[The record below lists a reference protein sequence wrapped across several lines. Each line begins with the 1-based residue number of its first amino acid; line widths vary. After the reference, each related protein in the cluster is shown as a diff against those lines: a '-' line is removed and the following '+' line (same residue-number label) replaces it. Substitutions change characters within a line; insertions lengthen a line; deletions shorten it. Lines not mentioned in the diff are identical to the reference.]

1 MMVSPM
7 NPTLPLVVV
16 VAVASGL
23 SLLYGAVYIQF
34 GQDLS
39 IFINQ
44 IGPILLFIACG
55 WAAYDLVRR
64 SSLSLWSPVPW
75 FLVASAAYYGLGP
88 LALHFATQESVEFIN
103 SDFPVDEQWLLRTNL
118 LNTVGIGIVCGMVA
132 IVMAVW
138 PYQQERSD
146 DEARDITESIL
157 WVFLILGGTVKYL
170 FTLPYALGLLS
181 WVLPGSI
188 QHLSSLVNAAI
199 ILLFVLIQQGKTKY
213 RPLLYLVI
221 GSEFIVGLMTF
232 SKMEVIMTVLAIL
245 LGRYL
250 CKPDLRSMIASG
262 LVMAAVYALVLSP
275 FVSFARLASG
285 GLGVSDVNDLQ
296 TTVEEYDRVGKD
308 ALATLKPGV
317 QGWWTRLCYTPV
329 QAFVMDSYD
338 AGGPGE
344 TFALLPY
351 VFLPRFLSEDK
362 PIMTPG
368 RELTKLLT
376 GDESLGH
383 TGVGVFGEAYWN
395 GGWAMV
401 MGACIYLGILLA
413 LVGRFSITMVAKGRY
428 VYMPLILTGI
438 TAGLRPDDWFVPTY
452 VGTIVEA
459 VALYGALCVLV
470 TLLRWWPNIFVGRQ
484 AHTHN

>member
-1 MMVSPM
+1 M

-34 GQDLS
+34 GQNLS

-64 SSLSLWSPVPW
+64 SALSLWSPVPW
-75 FLVASAAYYGLGP
+75 FLLASAAYYGFGP
-88 LALHFATQESVEFIN
+88 LALHFATQESVQYIN

-118 LNTVGIGIVCGMVA
+118 LNTVGIGIVCAMVV

-138 PYQQERSD
+138 PYREERSD
-146 DEARDITESIL
+146 DGSRDVTEPIM
-157 WVFLILGGTVKYL
+157 WTFLILGGTVKYL

-188 QHLSSLVNAAI
+188 QHLSSFVNAAI
-199 ILLFVLIQQGKTKY
+199 VLLFVLIHRGKTKY
-213 RPLLYLVI
+213 RLLLYLVI
-221 GSEFIVGLMTF
+221 GSELIVGLMTF
-232 SKMEVIMTVLAIL
+232 SKIEVIMTVLAIL

-250 CKPDLRSMIASG
+250 CKPNLRSMVASG
-262 LVMAAVYALVLSP
+262 LVTAAVYALVLSP
-275 FVSFARLASG
+275 FVSFARIASG
-285 GLGVSDVNDLQ
+285 GLGVSEVNELQ
-296 TTVEEYDRVGKD
+296 STVEEYDRVGKD
-308 ALATLKPGV
+308 AMATLQPGV

-338 AGGPGE
+338 AGGSGE
-344 TFALLPY
+344 TFALLQY

-362 PIMTPG
+362 PIMTSG
-368 RELTKLLT
+368 RELTKLMT
-376 GDESLGH
+376 GDDSLGH

-395 GGWAMV
+395 GGWAMLI
-401 MGACIYLGILLA
+401 GACTYLGILLA
-413 LVGRFSITMVAKGRY
+413 LVGRFSTTMVAKGQY
-428 VYMPLILTGI
+428 VYMPVILMGI
-438 TAGLRPDDWFVPTY
+438 IAGLRPDDWFVPTY
-452 VGTIVEA
+452 VGSFAEAAVLYVILTVMVNLVRLWSTIFMS
-459 VALYGALCVLV
+459 G
-470 TLLRWWPNIFVGRQ
+470 Q
-484 AHTHN
+484 AHSQS

>member
-1 MMVSPM
+1 M
-7 NPTLPLVVV
+7 NSTLPLVVV

-44 IGPILLFIACG
+44 IGPILIFIACG

-75 FLVASAAYYGLGP
+75 FLVASAAYYGFGP
-88 LALHFATQESVEFIN
+88 LALHFATPESLDYIN

-138 PYQQERSD
+138 PYRQERSD
-146 DEARDITESIL
+146 DGERDITELIM
-157 WVFLILGGTVKYL
+157 WAFLTLGGTVKYL

-188 QHLSSLVNAAI
+188 QHLSTLVNAAI
-199 ILLFVLIQQGKTKY
+199 VLLFVLIQQGKTKY
-213 RPLLYLVI
+213 RLLLYLVI
-221 GSEFIVGLMTF
+221 ASEFIVGLMTF
-232 SKMEVIMTVLAIL
+232 SKQEVIMTVLAIL

-250 CKPDLRSMIASG
+250 CKSNLRSMVASG
-262 LVMAAVYALVLSP
+262 LVMAAIYALVLSP

-285 GLGVSDVNDLQ
+285 GLGVSEVNDLRS
-296 TTVEEYDRVGKD
+296 TVEEYDRVGKG
-308 ALATLKPGV
+308 AMATLQPGV

-338 AGGPGE
+338 SGGGGE
-344 TFALLPY
+344 TFALLQY

-362 PIMTPG
+362 PIMESG
-368 RELTKLLT
+368 RDLTKLLT
-376 GDESLGH
+376 GDDSLGH

-395 GGWAMV
+395 GGWGMLIGV
-401 MGACIYLGILLA
+401 CTYLGILLA
-413 LVGRFSITMVAKGRY
+413 LVGRFSTTMVAKGQY
-428 VYMPLILTGI
+428 VYMPLILMGI
-438 TAGLRPDDWFVPTY
+438 IAGLRPDDWFVPTY
-452 VGTIVEA
+452 VGSIAEA
-459 VALYGALCVLV
+459 VVLYVLLTV
-470 TLLRWWPNIFVGRQ
+470 MVNLVRLWPTIFMSRR
-484 AHTHN
+484 AHSNY

>member
-1 MMVSPM
+1 MGSSM
-7 NPTLPLVVV
+7 NPILPLVVV
-16 VAVASGL
+16 VAATSGL
-23 SLLYGAVYIQF
+23 SLLYGAVYVQF

-64 SSLSLWSPVPW
+64 SSFSLWSPVPW
-75 FLVASAAYYGLGP
+75 FLVASAAYYGYGP
-88 LALHFATQESVEFIN
+88 LVFHFATPESVDYIT
-103 SDFPVDEQWLLRTNL
+103 SDFPVDERWLLRTNL
-118 LNTVGIGIVCGMVA
+118 LNAIGIGIVCTMVA
-132 IVMAVW
+132 IVMVVW
-138 PYQQERSD
+138 PYRQERSGD
-146 DEARDITESIL
+146 GVQEITESIM
-157 WVFLILGGTVKYL
+157 WVFLVLGGTVKYL
-170 FTLPYALGLLS
+170 FTLPNALGLLS

-199 ILLFVLIQQGKTKY
+199 VLLLVLIHQGKTKY

-232 SKMEVIMTVLAIL
+232 SKTEVIMTILGIL

-250 CKPDLRSMIASG
+250 CKPNLRSMIASG
-262 LVMAAVYALVLSP
+262 LIMAAVYALVLSP

-308 ALATLKPGV
+308 ALATLNPGV

-338 AGGPGE
+338 AGGGGE
-344 TFALLPY
+344 TFALVQY

-376 GDESLGH
+376 GDDTLGH

-395 GGWAMV
+395 GGWPMV
-401 MGACIYLGILLA
+401 IGACTYLGILFG
-413 LVGRFSITMVAKGRY
+413 LVGRFSTAMVSNGQY
-428 VYMPLILTGI
+428 VYIPLILLGI
-438 TAGLRPDDWFVPTY
+438 TAGLRPDDWFVSSY
-452 VGTIVEA
+452 VGSVVEA
-459 VALYGALCVLV
+459 VVLYGILTVLV
-470 TLLRWWPNIFVGRQ
+470 VLLRSWPNIFVGHQ

>member
-1 MMVSPM
+1 M

-23 SLLYGAVYIQF
+23 SLLYEAVYIQF

-75 FLVASAAYYGLGP
+75 FLVASAAYYGFGP
-88 LALHFATQESVEFIN
+88 LAFHFATPESLDFIN
-103 SDFPVDEQWLLRTNL
+103 SDFPVDEHWLLRTNL
-118 LNTVGIGIVCGMVA
+118 LNTVGIGIVCTMV
-132 IVMAVW
+132 VMVMTMW
-138 PYQQERSD
+138 PNRQERSD
-146 DEARDITESIL
+146 DEARDIPESIM
-157 WVFLILGGTVKYL
+157 WAFLILGGTIKYCY
-170 FTLPYALGLLS
+170 TLPYALGLLA

-199 ILLFVLIQQGKTKY
+199 VLLLVLIHQGKTKY
-213 RPLLYLVI
+213 RSLLYLVI
-221 GSEFIVGLMTF
+221 CSEFIVGLMTF
-232 SKMEVIMTVLAIL
+232 SKQEVIMTVLAIL

-250 CKPDLRSMIASG
+250 CKPKLRSMIASG

-285 GLGVSDVNDLQ
+285 GLGVSDVNDFQ
-296 TTVEEYDRVGKD
+296 ATVEEYDRVGKD
-308 ALATLKPGV
+308 ALATLQPGV

-351 VFLPRFLSEDK
+351 VFLPRLLSEDK

-376 GDESLGH
+376 GDDSLGH

-395 GGWAMV
+395 GGWAMLI
-401 MGACIYLGILLA
+401 GACTYLGILLA
-413 LVGRFSITMVAKGRY
+413 LVGRFSTAMVATGQY
-428 VYMPLILTGI
+428 VYMPLILMGI
-438 TAGLRPDDWFVPTY
+438 IVGLRPDDWFVSTY
-452 VGTIVEA
+452 VASIVEA
-459 VALYGALCVLV
+459 VVLYALLTIMLNLV
-470 TLLRWWPNIFVGRQ
+470 RLRPTMTMSRR
-484 AHTHN
+484 AHSNY